1 MRISLRAFLVALA
14 LGATVAASVPA
25 ADAKTKRAA
34 TPRLK
39 AFSSCSGLIGYAR
52 RHVPPPR
59 RFVPPRRPM
68 PEAPALGGGEDGG
81 SAPGPVA
88 APAPEK
94 APDSSTTNIQEAGVD
109 EPDIVKS
116 DGTNVYTLTD
126 GVLRATDAR
135 SPTPRLLSSVKIGG
149 FGGEFLLQGRRILAI
164 TSGGAGTMLTEV
176 DVANP
181 AELRVLR
188 TLSVDGEH
196 ISSRLTNRTVR
207 VVVAS
212 VPRAIEAIPAPG
224 PIPIDGPQVVADA
237 AKKKRKPLR
246 ARRAGWVPS
255 STLRNRRTG
264 RKRTRAIVACD
275 DVRRTPRFTGAGMVT
290 VLTVDLERGLTTEMD
305 SDAVMTDAQ
314 TVYASLGSVYVATAG
329 GWERGDTS
337 IHRFDI
343 NGPEDT
349 DYRASG
355 QVPGDLLN
363 QFSLSEDKGVLR
375 AATTDSSGSESQS
388 YVTVLA
394 TRSGRLEK
402 VGQVGGLGRSERIY
416 AVRFIGDR
424 GYVVTFRQTDP
435 LYTLDLADP
444 AHPRVTGELKILGY
458 SSYLHPTGEH
468 ELFGVGQDA
477 TPEGIR
483 QGTQLS
489 LFDVSDPAEPKLV
502 QRRALGVSTSSD
514 VEYDHHAFLWWA
526 PTRLAVVPVADY
538 ESGRPTQALGFRVD
552 RDAIAPRGSSAESAD
567 VLRTLV
573 VAGRL
578 FTLTGEGLHA
588 YDLNTFA
595 AGPFARFPS
604 G

>member
-1 MRISLRAFLVALA
+1 MRLSLRAVLVALA
-14 LGATVAASVPA
+14 LALLATACVPA
-25 ADAKTKRAA
+25 AGAKTKRAA

-39 AFSSCSGLIGYAR
+39 AFSSCAGLIGYAR

-59 RFVPPRRPM
+59 PNTRPRLPITDL
-68 PEAPALGGGEDGG
+68 PISGGGEEGGARTPPPSARVPDGG
-81 SAPGPVA
+81 
-88 APAPEK
+88 
-94 APDSSTTNIQEAGVD
+94 DSSTTNIQEAGVD
-109 EPDIVKS
+109 EPDIAKS

-135 SPTPRLLSSVKIGG
+135 SPAPRVLSSVRIGG
-149 FGGEFLLQGRRILAI
+149 SGGEFLLQGRRILAI
-164 TSGGAGTMLTEV
+164 SSGGAGTLLTEV

-181 AELRVLR
+181 GAMRVLR

-196 ISSRLTNRTVR
+196 VSSRLTDHTVR

-212 VPRAIEAIPAPG
+212 TPRAIQVAPR
-224 PIPIDGPQVVADA
+224 PIVFDGVVANA
-237 AKKKRKPLR
+237 AKRKPLR

-255 STLRNRRTG
+255 SVLRNRRTG
-264 RKRTRAIVACD
+264 RKRRRALVACD
-275 DVRRTPRFTGAGMVT
+275 HVRRTPRFTGAGIVT
-290 VLTVDLERGLTTEMD
+290 VLTVDLERGLPAVD

-329 GWERGDTS
+329 GWQSGDTS

-343 NGPEDT
+343 AGPQRT

-363 QFSLSEDKGVLR
+363 QFSMSEDKGVLR

-402 VGQVGGLGRSERIY
+402 VGQVGGLGRGEEIY

-444 AHPRVTGELKILGY
+444 ADPVVRGELKILGY
-458 SSYLHPTGEH
+458 SSYLHPVGEH
-468 ELFGVGQDA
+468 ELLGVGQDA
-477 TPEGIR
+477 SPEGIR

-489 LFDVSDPAEPKLV
+489 LFDVADPGAPRLLH
-502 QRRALGVSTSSD
+502 RRALGAATSSD

-526 PTRLAVVPVADY
+526 SLRLAVVPVSDY
-538 ESGRPTQALGFRVD
+538 ESGQPAQAFGFRVD
-552 RDAIAPRGSSAESAD
+552 RGAGITVAGSTSEGAD
-567 VLRTLV
+567 VLRTFV

-578 FTLTGEGLHA
+578 FTLTARGLHA
-588 YDLNTFA
+588 YALDSFA
-595 AGPFARFPS
+595 AGPFTRFGSPT

>member
-1 MRISLRAFLVALA
+1 MRISLRAVLVAVA
-14 LGATVAASVPA
+14 LGATVVASVPS
-25 ADAKTKRAA
+25 ADAKAKRAA

-39 AFSSCSGLIGYAR
+39 AFASCAGLIGYAR
-52 RHVPPPR
+52 RHVPPPP
-59 RFVPPRRPM
+59 RFVPPRRPT
-68 PEAPALGGGEDGG
+68 PESPALGGGEDDSSGATP
-81 SAPGPVA
+81 APVT
-88 APAPEK
+88 APAPESG
-94 APDSSTTNIQEAGVD
+94 PDSSTTNIQEAGVD
-109 EPDIVKS
+109 EPDIAKS

-135 SPTPRLLSSVKIGG
+135 SPTPRGLSAVRIGG
-149 FGGEFLLQGRRILAI
+149 SEGEFFLQGRRILVISA
-164 TSGGAGTMLTEV
+164 GGAGTILTEV

-181 AELRVLR
+181 AAMRVLR
-188 TLSVDGEH
+188 TFSVEGEH
-196 ISSRLTNRTVR
+196 IGSRLTNRTVR

-212 VPRAIEAIPAPG
+212 VPRAIEVAPQ
-224 PIPIDGPQVVADA
+224 PIQFDAPSVVADA
-237 AKKKRKPLR
+237 ARKTPLR

-255 STLRNRRTG
+255 SVLRNRKTG
-264 RKRTRAIVACD
+264 RKRKRALVACD
-275 DVRRTPRFTGAGMVT
+275 HVRRTPRFTGAGMVT
-290 VLTVDLERGLTTEMD
+290 VLTVDLERGLPAID
-305 SDAVMTDAQ
+305 SDAVMTDAR
-314 TVYASLGSVYVATAG
+314 TVYASLGSIYVATPG

-343 NGPEDT
+343 NGPQRT

-355 QVPGDLLN
+355 QVPGELLN
-363 QFSLSEDKGVLR
+363 QFSLSEDKGLLR

-394 TRSGRLEK
+394 TRAGRLEK
-402 VGQVGGLGRSERIY
+402 VGQVGGLGRGERIY

-435 LYTLDLADP
+435 LFTLDLADP
-444 AHPRVTGELKILGY
+444 AHPVVRGELKLLGF
-458 SSYLHPTGEH
+458 SSYLHPVGEH
-468 ELFGVGQDA
+468 ELLGVGQDA

-489 LFDVSDPAEPKLV
+489 LFDVADPAAPRLL

-526 PTRLAVVPVADY
+526 PKRLAVVPVADY
-538 ESGRPTQALGFRVD
+538 QSGQPAQAFGFHVD
-552 RDAIAPRGSSAESAD
+552 RDAGISVAGSTSEGTD

-573 VAGRL
+573 IAGRL
-578 FTLTGEGLHA
+578 FTLTTGGLRA
-588 YDLNTFA
+588 YDLDTFA
-595 AGPFARFPS
+595 AGPFTAFASPT

>member
-1 MRISLRAFLVALA
+1 MPLSLRAVLVALVLAA
-14 LGATVAASVPA
+14 LVVPA

-39 AFSSCSGLIGYAR
+39 AFSSCTGLIGYAR
-52 RHVPPPR
+52 RHAPPPR
-59 RFVPPRRPM
+59 PILRPRLPM

-81 SAPGPVA
+81 SGTTPSPVA
-88 APAPEK
+88 APAPESGD
-94 APDSSTTNIQEAGVD
+94 DSSTTNIQEAGVD
-109 EPDIVKS
+109 EPDIAKS
-116 DGTNVYTLTD
+116 DGTNVYTLTG

-135 SPTPRLLSSVKIGG
+135 SPTPRLLSSVDIAGYDG
-149 FGGEFLLQGRRILAI
+149 QFLVQGRRILTI
-164 TSGGAGTMLTEV
+164 SSGGAGTILTEV

-181 AELRVLR
+181 AKMRVVR
-188 TLSVDGEH
+188 TLSVDGQH
-196 ISSRLTNRTVR
+196 ISSRLTNHTVR
-207 VVVAS
+207 VVIAS
-212 VPRAIEAIPAPG
+212 TPRALDVATSRPIAFDAP
-224 PIPIDGPQVVADA
+224 VAAVA

-264 RKRTRAIVACD
+264 RKSKRAIVACD

-290 VLTVDLERGLTTEMD
+290 VLTVDLARGLPAID

-314 TVYASLGSVYVATAG
+314 TVYASLGSVYVATSG
-329 GWERGDTS
+329 GWQSGDTS

-343 NGPEDT
+343 NGPQRT

-375 AATTDSSGSESQS
+375 AATTTSSGGDSES

-424 GYVVTFRQTDP
+424 GYVVTFRETDP

-444 AHPRVTGELKILGY
+444 ARPRVTGELKILGY
-458 SSYLHPTGEH
+458 SSYLHPIGKH
-468 ELFGVGQDA
+468 ELLGIGQDA

-489 LFDVSDPAEPKLV
+489 LFDVADPAAPKLV
-502 QRRALGVSTSSD
+502 QRRALGASTSSD

-526 PTRLAVVPVADY
+526 PTRLAVVPVADF
-538 ESGRPTQALGFRVD
+538 ESARPTQALGFRVD
-552 RDAIAPRGSSAESAD
+552 RDAGIGAVGSSVESSD

-573 VAGRL
+573 IAGRL
-578 FTLTGEGLHA
+578 FTLTDDGLHA
-588 YDLNTFA
+588 YDLNSFA
-595 AGPFARFPS
+595 AGPFTAFPA

>member
-1 MRISLRAFLVALA
+1 MRLSLRAVLMALA
-14 LGATVAASVPA
+14 LAALAAACVPA

-39 AFSSCSGLIGYAR
+39 AFSSCAGLIGYAR

-59 RFVPPRRPM
+59 LITRPRLPITDL
-68 PEAPALGGGEDGG
+68 PVSGGEEGGARTPPPSAQAPDGG
-81 SAPGPVA
+81 
-88 APAPEK
+88 
-94 APDSSTTNIQEAGVD
+94 DSSTTNIQEAGVD
-109 EPDIVKS
+109 EPDIAKS

-135 SPTPRLLSSVKIGG
+135 SPTPRVLSSVRIGG
-149 FGGEFLLQGRRILAI
+149 SGGEFLLQGRRILAI
-164 TSGGAGTMLTEV
+164 SAGGAGTLLTEV

-181 AELRVLR
+181 AAMRVLR
-188 TLSVDGEH
+188 TLSVDGQH
-196 ISSRLTNRTVR
+196 VSSRLTDRTVR

-212 VPRAIEAIPAPG
+212 APRVLQVAPR
-224 PIPIDGPQVVADA
+224 PIVYDGVVANA
-237 AKKKRKPLR
+237 AKRKPLR

-255 STLRNRRTG
+255 SVLRNRRTG
-264 RKRTRAIVACD
+264 RKRRRALVACD
-275 DVRRTPRFTGAGMVT
+275 HVRRTPRFTGAGMVT
-290 VLTVDLERGLTTEMD
+290 VLTVDLERGLPAVD

-314 TVYASLGSVYVATAG
+314 TVYASLGSVYVATSG
-329 GWERGDTS
+329 GWQSGDTS

-343 NGPEDT
+343 NGAQRT

-363 QFSLSEDKGVLR
+363 QFSMSEDKGVLR
-375 AATTDSSGSESQS
+375 AATTDSSGRESQS

-402 VGQVGGLGRSERIY
+402 VGQVGGVGRGEEIY

-444 AHPRVTGELKILGY
+444 AHPVVRGELKILGY
-458 SSYLHPTGEH
+458 SSYLHPVGEH
-468 ELFGVGQDA
+468 ELLGVGQDA
-477 TPEGIR
+477 TAEGIR

-489 LFDVSDPAEPKLV
+489 LFDVADPAAPRLLH
-502 QRRALGVSTSSD
+502 RRALGAATSSD

-526 PTRLAVVPVADY
+526 PLRLAVVPVSDY
-538 ESGRPTQALGFRVD
+538 ESGRPAQAFGFRVD
-552 RDAIAPRGSSAESAD
+552 RGAGINVAGSTSEGAD
-567 VLRTLV
+567 VLRTFV

-578 FTLTGEGLHA
+578 FTLTGRGLHA
-588 YDLNTFA
+588 YALDSFA
-595 AGPFARFPS
+595 AGPFTTFGS
-604 G
+604 STG

>member
-1 MRISLRAFLVALA
+1 MARTTARGGRRAR
-14 LGATVAASVPA
+14 SPRRHR
-25 ADAKTKRAA
+25 RAA
-34 TPRLK
+34 T
-39 AFSSCSGLIGYAR
+39 
-52 RHVPPPR
+52 
-59 RFVPPRRPM
+59 
-68 PEAPALGGGEDGG
+68 
-81 SAPGPVA
+81 
-88 APAPEK
+88 
-94 APDSSTTNIQEAGVD
+94 DSSTTNIQEAGVD

-116 DGTNVYTLTD
+116 DGTNVYTLTG

-135 SPTPRLLSSVKIGG
+135 SPTPRLLSSVNIGG
-149 FGGEFLLQGRRILAI
+149 FDGEFLLQGRRILAI
-164 TSGGAGTMLTEV
+164 SSGGAGTILTEV

-181 AELRVLR
+181 AKMRVVR
-188 TLSVDGEH
+188 TLSVDGSH

-212 VPRAIEAIPAPG
+212 SPRALDVATSRPIAFEG
-224 PIPIDGPQVVADA
+224 PSVVAA
-237 AKKKRKPLR
+237 ASKKKKPLR
-246 ARRAGWVPS
+246 ARRAGWIPS

-264 RKRTRAIVACD
+264 RKSKRAIVACD

-290 VLTVDLERGLTTEMD
+290 VLTVDLARGLPAID

-314 TVYASLGSVYVATAG
+314 TVYASLGSVYVATSG
-329 GWERGDTS
+329 GWQSGDTS

-343 NGPEDT
+343 NGPQRT

-375 AATTDSSGSESQS
+375 AATTTSSGRESES

-444 AHPRVTGELKILGY
+444 ARPRVTGELKILGY
-458 SSYLHPTGEH
+458 SSYLHPVGEH
-468 ELFGVGQDA
+468 ELLGIGQDA

-489 LFDVSDPAEPKLV
+489 LFDVADPAAPKLV
-502 QRRALGVSTSSD
+502 QRRALGASTSSD

-526 PTRLAVVPVADY
+526 PTRLAVVPVADF
-538 ESGRPTQALGFRVD
+538 ESARPAQALGFRVD
-552 RDAIAPRGSSAESAD
+552 RDAGIGAVGSSAETSD

-573 VAGRL
+573 IAGRL
-578 FTLTGEGLHA
+578 FTLTDEGLHA

-595 AGPFARFPS
+595 AGPFTAFPS